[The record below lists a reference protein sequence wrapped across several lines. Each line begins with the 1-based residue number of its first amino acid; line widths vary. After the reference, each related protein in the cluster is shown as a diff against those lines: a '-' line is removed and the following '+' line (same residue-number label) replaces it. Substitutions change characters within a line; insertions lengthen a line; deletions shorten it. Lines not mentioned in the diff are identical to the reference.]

1 MSYVRFYSD
10 KSFRININSA
20 PTNIW
25 NNIMESSTDGS
36 TWSTWTGTP
45 LYAVLDSSTNK
56 YNIYLRGT
64 GNTKVSNA
72 TSIISNPPSKFVFN
86 SDENDVLIDC
96 EGNLESL
103 LDYATVDLGQHPTM
117 DTYAFTYLFCNQSK
131 LRIPPKLGS
140 LTLSNYCYHS
150 LFRNCTS
157 LIWAPELPATTLGTY
172 CYNCMFRG
180 CTSLTIPPKLIATT
194 LTSYCYPY
202 MFLDSGIRLSTTQ
215 HDDYT
220 LSYRIPDSGT
230 GTTGISSLSNMFTDS
245 SGSSYT
251 PSINT
256 TYYIKDA
263 QYMVTESEITAIA
276 DAIRLSSNSNASLTY
291 PDDFIDEIEDMGTAF
306 CYSKDSVPDDNFGDN
321 GDLCII
327 SENQRGDN

>member
-10 KSFRININSA
+10 KSFRININSS
-20 PTNIW
+20 PTKIW
-25 NNIMESSTDGS
+25 SNIMESSPDGS
-36 TWSTWTGTP
+36 TWSTWTGSS
-45 LYAVLDSSTNK
+45 LSAILDSSTNK

-72 TSIISNPPSKFVFN
+72 TSIISNPPSKFLFN
-86 SDENDVLIDC
+86 SDEDNVLIDC

-131 LRIPPKLGS
+131 LRTPPKLGS

-157 LIWAPELPATTLGTY
+157 LMWAPELPATTLGTY

-180 CTSLTIPPKLIATT
+180 CTSLTIPPKLSVTT
-194 LTSYCYPY
+194 LNSYCYAY

-215 HDDYT
+215 TNNYT

-230 GTTGISSLSNMFTDS
+230 GSTDISSLSNMFTDS
-245 SGSSYT
+245 SGSNYT
-251 PSINT
+251 PTINT
-256 TYYIKDA
+256 TYYIQDTQYKSNYIELGLVA
-263 QYMVTESEITAIA
+263 Q
-276 DAIRLSSNSNASLTY
+276 AIRDKAEISSSLTFPEDY
-291 PDDFIDEIEDMGTAF
+291 ITEINNIIVDIDDTYLISQAIPSDALGAD
-306 CYSKDSVPDDNFGDN
+306 GDICVVYN
-321 GDLCII
+321 
-327 SENQRGDN
+327 

>member
-10 KSFRININSA
+10 KSFRISINSS
-20 PTNIW
+20 PTKIW

-36 TWSTWTGTP
+36 TWSTWTGSS
-45 LYAVLDSSTNK
+45 LSAVLDSSTNK

-72 TSIISNPPSKFVFN
+72 TSIISNPPSKFLFN
-86 SDENDVLIDC
+86 SDEDNVLIDC

-131 LRIPPKLGS
+131 LRTPPKLGS

-150 LFRNCTS
+150 LFRDCTS
-157 LIWAPELPATTLGTY
+157 LMWAPELPATTLGTY

-180 CTSLTIPPKLIATT
+180 CTSLTIPPKLSATT
-194 LTSYCYPY
+194 LEGYCYTL
-202 MFLDSGIRLSTTQ
+202 MFVDSGIRLSTTQ
-215 HDDYT
+215 TNNYT

-230 GTTGISSLSNMFTDS
+230 GTTGLSSLSNMFTDS
-245 SGSSYT
+245 SGSNYT
-251 PSINT
+251 PTINT
-256 TYYIKDA
+256 TYYIQDTQYKSNYTELGLVA
-263 QYMVTESEITAIA
+263 Q
-276 DAIRLSSNSNASLTY
+276 AIRDKAEISSSLTFPEDY
-291 PDDFIDEIEDMGTAF
+291 ITEINNIVVDIDDTYLISQAIPSDELGED
-306 CYSKDSVPDDNFGDN
+306 GDICVVYN
-321 GDLCII
+321 
-327 SENQRGDN
+327 